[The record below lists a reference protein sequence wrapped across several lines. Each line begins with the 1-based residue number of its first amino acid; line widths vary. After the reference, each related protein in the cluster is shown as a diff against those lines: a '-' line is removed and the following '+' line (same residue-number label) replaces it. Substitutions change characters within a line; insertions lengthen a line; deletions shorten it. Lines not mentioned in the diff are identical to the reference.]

1 MKKLNYILLASSFVL
16 AGACVQNELEDG
28 EIINPPPSGGTS
40 SGDEEN
46 TFDHMNDGIS
56 PWELVD
62 RLSKE
67 GPPRYT
73 SHVHSCS
80 KVRYATLGNILRSV
94 GVNTAATQNLSAG
107 QLYTSGF
114 SAMGGANFENRIRE
128 NIGISTSGA
137 SREFDIFAA
146 AAPEVIAAIP
156 NLARCQT
163 GGTPAVLFDA
173 NDTCQA
179 SGITCLI
186 GRPATQA
193 HIDICNASVTG
204 ATTPDIGKRLAVAVI
219 LAAAHTCE

>member
-1 MKKLNYILLASSFVL
+1 MKNLNYILLAASLGL

-28 EIINPPPSGGTS
+28 TVSNPPPSGGTS
-40 SGDEEN
+40 SGEEEN

-62 RLSKE
+62 RLAKE

-73 SHVHSCS
+73 SKVHSCP

-94 GVNTAATQNLSAG
+94 GVNTANTTALSAG
-107 QLYTSGF
+107 QLYTQGS
-114 SAMGGANFENRIRE
+114 SALGAPNFENRIRE
-128 NIGISTSGA
+128 NIGVATSGA

-146 AAPEVIAAIP
+146 AAPEIITAIP
-156 NLARCQT
+156 TLTRCQVA
-163 GGTPAVLFDA
+163 GAPAVLFDA
-173 NDTCQA
+173 ANVCQA

-186 GRPATQA
+186 GVPATQA

-204 ATTPDIGKRLAVAVI
+204 ATTVDIGKRLAVAV
-219 LAAAHTCE
+219 LMAAAHTCE

>member
-1 MKKLNYILLASSFVL
+1 MKNLNYILLASSLAL

-28 EIINPPPSGGTS
+28 TTANPPPAGGTS

-73 SHVHSCS
+73 SHTHSCS
-80 KVRYATLGNILRSV
+80 KMRYATLGNVLKSV
-94 GVNTAATQNLSAG
+94 GVNTTNAVALSAG
-107 QLYTSGF
+107 KLYTDGF
-114 SAMGGANFENRIRE
+114 SALGGANFENRIRE
-128 NIGISTSGA
+128 NIGVTTSGA

-146 AAPEVIAAIP
+146 AAPEIITAIP
-156 NLARCQT
+156 TLARCNV

-173 NDTCQA
+173 SNMCQP

-186 GRPATQA
+186 GSPATQA

-204 ATTPDIGKRLAVAVI
+204 ARTVDIGKRLA
-219 LAAAHTCE
+219 AHTCE

>member
-1 MKKLNYILLASSFVL
+1 MKNLNYILLASSLAL

-28 EIINPPPSGGTS
+28 TTANPPPAGGTS

-73 SHVHSCS
+73 SHTHSCS
-80 KVRYATLGNILRSV
+80 KMRYATLGNVLKSV
-94 GVNTAATQNLSAG
+94 GVNTTNAIALSAG
-107 QLYTSGF
+107 KLYTDGF
-114 SAMGGANFENRIRE
+114 SALGGANFENRIRE
-128 NIGISTSGA
+128 NIGVTTSGA

-146 AAPEVIAAIP
+146 AAPEIITAIP
-156 NLARCQT
+156 TLARCNV

-173 NDTCQA
+173 SNMCQP

-186 GRPATQA
+186 GSPATQA

-204 ATTPDIGKRLAVAVI
+204 ASTVDIGKRLAVAVL